1 MTEYRVIK
9 PFTMDFRR
17 KRTQKDYSDT
27 ITLEKGQI
35 LEVVDGVD
43 LIFKIKGTKTGLR
56 LDPWTIQ
63 SCLEEAESEDKE
75 CHIV

>member
-1 MTEYRVIK
+1 MTEYRVIR

-63 SCLEEAESEDKE
+63 SCLEEVESEE
-75 CHIV
+75 

>member
-1 MTEYRVIK
+1 MTEYRVVR

-17 KRTQKDYSDT
+17 RSYKDYSDT

-35 LEVVDGVD
+35 LEVVNGID
-43 LIFKIKGTKTGLR
+43 LLFKIKGTKTGLR

-63 SCLEEAESEDKE
+63 SCLEEAESEG
-75 CHIV
+75 